1 MGVVLKVRHGQ
12 TGHEAA
18 LKLILGSAASDLAL
32 ARFGREAEAL
42 AKVQHRNV
50 IRVFELGRAPQGPYL
65 VLELLEG
72 TPLEDLVRAGPL
84 EPDRAVEILLQ
95 LCDALSAVHG
105 AGLLHR
111 DLKPDN
117 VILRPDGTAVLL
129 DFGVARDE
137 SAEQLTQTGQLVGT
151 PNFMSPEQAAGER
164 EAIDA
169 RSDVYGLGAI
179 LFTLLNGAPPF
190 QEFQG
195 LGQYSVIMAV
205 LKGNPTWPR
214 ERELPRELVAL
225 TRGALAMSRSERPAT
240 AGALKSLLETY
251 LREGSRARARRPV
264 RGLFAG
270 AISVLAAVSGL
281 AFALTRGEVDPTPP
295 IRTIPAHPS
304 DLEERIARLG
314 SFKDPGFKEALASL
328 GADPVYADH
337 LDSIRA
343 AYDEFLQV
351 DAGAENALLRGSA
364 DRPLL
369 QRLGAYLR
377 KWPRRPESR
386 SLRDTLALLAVA
398 SEAEQAHVVRGQGA
412 RMYGG
417 ACVDPSGDEVLAI
430 GYSDNPIV
438 NWQRIVKASED
449 PWAGSYYPDQP
460 ELSSDQ
466 PKSRIVPFGPRP
478 EPLVVVA
485 LATGT
490 ERVVLPGVPYPQRRP
505 GPPPLPVFPDASRP
519 PSLTA
524 YTPAPGGGAW
534 IGVEQLHPPTGPGSL
549 TARVELWSPP
559 KFEGPSKVIQ
569 IPGIPIQSFPHLAQ
583 GAGQP
588 RVLDVRG
595 SLLAVGMGDGLV
607 LLFDHER
614 GELLWKTNGKERHK
628 QRIMGIQI
636 LADGRVVSASGRSLK
651 EWGMIYPSG
660 EKEDMRVVLWSAE
673 GEHLRTYIRAF
684 GREDGR
690 MGCPNFLALS
700 GTRVVSASDINRV
713 VCVVDLEAPDDSP
726 DDAPG
731 SVHRLLKG
739 QRIESN
745 PIKRGEIGSHE
756 KNWAPYGPEAR
767 GALWLSEERVLVW
780 GDFAEWTELRV
791 FEVPLDRKQSPR
803 QLLGWAR
810 PDRVSA
816 IWLSPDGSHLLLSAR
831 SKTASV
837 RNRLERRR
845 LVP

>member
-1 MGVVLKVRHGQ
+1 M
-12 TGHEAA
+12 
-18 LKLILGSAASDLAL
+18 
-32 ARFGREAEAL
+32 
-42 AKVQHRNV
+42 
-50 IRVFELGRAPQGPYL
+50 
-65 VLELLEG
+65 
-72 TPLEDLVRAGPL
+72 
-84 EPDRAVEILLQ
+84 
-95 LCDALSAVHG
+95 
-105 AGLLHR
+105 
-111 DLKPDN
+111 
-117 VILRPDGTAVLL
+117 
-129 DFGVARDE
+129 
-137 SAEQLTQTGQLVGT
+137 
-151 PNFMSPEQAAGER
+151 
-164 EAIDA
+164 
-169 RSDVYGLGAI
+169 
-179 LFTLLNGAPPF
+179 
-190 QEFQG
+190 
-195 LGQYSVIMAV
+195 
-205 LKGNPTWPR
+205 
-214 ERELPRELVAL
+214 
-225 TRGALAMSRSERPAT
+225 
-240 AGALKSLLETY
+240 
-251 LREGSRARARRPV
+251 
-264 RGLFAG
+264 
-270 AISVLAAVSGL
+270 
-281 AFALTRGEVDPTPP
+281 
-295 IRTIPAHPS
+295 
-304 DLEERIARLG
+304 
-314 SFKDPGFKEALASL
+314 
-328 GADPVYADH
+328 
-337 LDSIRA
+337 
-343 AYDEFLQV
+343 
-351 DAGAENALLRGSA
+351 
-364 DRPLL
+364 
-369 QRLGAYLR
+369 
-377 KWPRRPESR
+377 
-386 SLRDTLALLAVA
+386 
-398 SEAEQAHVVRGQGA
+398 
-412 RMYGG
+412 
-417 ACVDPSGDEVLAI
+417 
-430 GYSDNPIV
+430 
-438 NWQRIVKASED
+438 
-449 PWAGSYYPDQP
+449 
-460 ELSSDQ
+460 
-466 PKSRIVPFGPRP
+466 
-478 EPLVVVA
+478 
-485 LATGT
+485 
-490 ERVVLPGVPYPQRRP
+490 
-505 GPPPLPVFPDASRP
+505 FPDASRP

-780 GDFAEWTELRV
+780 GDFGEWTELRV